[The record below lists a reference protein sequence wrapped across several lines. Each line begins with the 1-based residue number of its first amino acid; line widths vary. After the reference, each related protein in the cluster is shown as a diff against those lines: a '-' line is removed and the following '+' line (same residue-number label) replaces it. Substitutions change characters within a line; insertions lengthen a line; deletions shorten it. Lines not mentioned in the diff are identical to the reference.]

1 MDKAEQLRQ
10 QLAILA
16 DGFRERLDSE
26 LPALEQLVHE
36 LPDTWQSASDSLQYI
51 REQLHKLAGAAGTFG
66 YPALG
71 ARARELE
78 LYVRELKERE
88 QCDSISRQTL
98 IEGFSQLALLRR
110 NETQESPVAPP
121 QPADERID
129 RPHCIHVLEHDDQF
143 ANRLC
148 HTLESFGYQVVLH
161 TQTSE
166 LLHALKGA
174 EADAL
179 ILNISPDAQNS
190 DLLGKLQEIQAQRTM
205 ALPLLLI
212 SDNEDFELQ
221 LSAVRAGAQGL
232 FTRPVD
238 LAKLEDRLER
248 CFNNLLSEP
257 FRILLVDDDETL
269 AQRYQ
274 AVLNNAAMRVEIV
287 NDPRR
292 LLEQMDA
299 FMPDVILMDI
309 NMPDYSGPELAQII
323 RLDDNWLRVPVVYL
337 SAETDVTRQKDALLK
352 AGDDFI
358 TKPISD
364 NALVNAVYSRAQRA
378 RLLSQALARDSLT
391 GLLKHAD
398 IKEQVE
404 IELER
409 ACRTHRP
416 VSIAMI
422 DIDHFKSVND
432 QHGHAVGDS
441 VIRALANLLRQ
452 RLRKIDRLGRYG
464 GEEFVAVLPDCHAAD
479 AKRILDEIRVAFN
492 ELQFSG
498 SNGLFRCSF
507 SAGISAC
514 QAPLWEPRE
523 QLERAD
529 AKLYLAKSQGR
540 NCVIAAAER
549 PDAV

>member
-10 QLAILA
+10 QLAVLA

-26 LPALEQLVHE
+26 LPALEQMVRE
-36 LPDTWQSASDSLQYI
+36 LPDSWALASGSLQRI

-71 ARARELE
+71 SRARELE
-78 LYVRELKERE
+78 LQVRVLTEHQ
-88 QCDSISRQTL
+88 QCDHPAQQALLKGIA
-98 IEGFSQLALLRR
+98 ELALLRR
-110 NETQESPVAPP
+110 SETQESPLAPP
-121 QPADERID
+121 KGVDDRVD
-129 RPHCIHVLEHDDQF
+129 RPHCIHVLEQDAHF
-143 ANRLC
+143 AKRLN

-161 TQTSE
+161 TQVGE
-166 LLHALKGA
+166 LRHALNTNQ
-174 EADAL
+174 ADAL
-179 ILNISPDAQNS
+179 ILDIAADVQGSTV
-190 DLLGKLQEIQAQRTM
+190 LGQLGPMQAGRSTP
-205 ALPLLLI
+205 LPLILI
-212 SDNEDFELQ
+212 SDNEDFDFQ

-232 FTRPVD
+232 FSRPVD

-248 CFNNLLSEP
+248 CLNSLQSEP
-257 FRILLVDDDETL
+257 FRIMLVDDDETL

-274 AVLNNAAMRVEIV
+274 AVLINAAMRVEIV

-309 NMPDYSGPELAQII
+309 NMPDYSGPELAQMI

-432 QHGHAVGDS
+432 QHGHAVGDN

-514 QAPLWEPRE
+514 QAPIWEASE
-523 QLERAD
+523 QLESAD

-540 NCVIAAAER
+540 NCIIAATER
-549 PDAV
+549 SDAS

>member
-10 QLAILA
+10 QLETLA
-16 DGFRERLDSE
+16 RGFRERLDVE
-26 LPALEQLVHE
+26 LPNLERAVNALPASWDSAASPL
-36 LPDTWQSASDSLQYI
+36 QSI
-51 REQLHKLAGAAGTFG
+51 RDQLHRLAGAAGTFG

-71 ARARELE
+71 TQARTLE
-78 LYVRELKERE
+78 LQVRELSERNQWGQHE
-88 QCDSISRQTL
+88 RQQL
-98 IEGFSQLALLRR
+98 IEGVSRLAPLRH
-110 NETQESPVAPP
+110 NETREAPLAAPAPVV
-121 QPADERID
+121 ERVD
-129 RPHCIHVLEHDDQF
+129 RARVIHVFESDDSF
-143 ANRLC
+143 AQRLC
-148 HTLESFGYQVVLH
+148 HTLESFGYQVILH
-161 TQTSE
+161 SRCTD
-166 LLHALKGA
+166 ALQAVQHDG
-174 EADAL
+174 ADAL
-179 ILNISPDAQNS
+179 VLDLDAEVQSS
-190 DLLGKLQEIQAQRTM
+190 DVLKQLQHIQTERT
-205 ALPLLLI
+205 APLPLILI
-212 SDNEDFELQ
+212 SNNEHFDFQ
-221 LSAVRAGAQGL
+221 LNAVRAGAQGV
-232 FTRPVD
+232 FSRPVD

-248 CFNNLLSEP
+248 SFNTLQSDP
-257 FRILLVDDDETL
+257 FRIMLVDDDETL

-287 NDPRR
+287 NDPRS
-292 LLEQMDA
+292 LLQQMDA
-299 FMPDVILMDI
+299 FTPDVILMDI

-364 NALVNAVYSRAQRA
+364 SALVNAVYSRAQRA

-409 ACRTHRP
+409 ACRTRRP

-432 QHGHAVGDS
+432 QHGHAVGDN

-498 SNGLFRCSF
+498 NNGLFRCSF
-507 SAGISAC
+507 SAGISSC
-514 QAPLWEPRE
+514 QAPVWEVQD
-523 QLERAD
+523 QLEAAD
-529 AKLYLAKSQGR
+529 ARLYQAKAQGR
-540 NCVIAAAER
+540 NCIVSTPER
-549 PDAV
+549 AD

>member
-1 MDKAEQLRQ
+1 MDKAEQLRH
-10 QLAILA
+10 QLAVLA

-26 LPALEQLVHE
+26 LPAVEQLVRE
-36 LPDTWQSASDSLQYI
+36 LPDTWESAADTLQRI

-78 LYVRELKERE
+78 LKVRDLTEKR
-88 QCDSISRQTL
+88 QWDSHTQEALLRGIG
-98 IEGFSQLALLRR
+98 ELALLRR

-121 QPADERID
+121 EPADARID
-129 RPHCIHVLEHDDQF
+129 RPRCIHVFEQDGQF

-161 TQTSE
+161 TQRSE
-166 LLHALKGA
+166 LLPVIAGG

-179 ILNISPDAQNS
+179 ILDISTDAQS
-190 DLLGKLQEIQAQRTM
+190 SHLLDKLQQLQTQRSIP
-205 ALPLLLI
+205 LPLLLI
-212 SDNEDFELQ
+212 SNNEDFEFQ
-221 LSAVRAGAQGL
+221 LSAVRAGTQGL
-232 FTRPVD
+232 FARPVD

-248 CFNNLLSEP
+248 CLNSLQSEP
-257 FRILLVDDDETL
+257 FRIMLVDDDDTL

-274 AVLNNAAMRVEIV
+274 AVLINAAMRVEIV

-309 NMPDYSGPELAQII
+309 NMPDYSGPELAQMI

-432 QHGHAVGDS
+432 QHGHAVGDN

-514 QAPLWEPRE
+514 QAPIWEASE
-523 QLERAD
+523 QLESAD

-540 NCVIAAAER
+540 NCIIAAAER
-549 PDAV
+549 SDAV

>member
-10 QLAILA
+10 QLEMLA
-16 DGFRERLDSE
+16 VGFRTRLDNE
-26 LPALEQLVHE
+26 LPALEKLLRE
-36 LPDTWQSASDSLQYI
+36 MLPAWPAAADSLHSA

-66 YPALG
+66 YQALG
-71 ARARELE
+71 SRARELE
-78 LYVRELKERE
+78 HQVRELIERQ
-88 QCDSISRQTL
+88 QCDWHARQL
-98 IEGFSQLALLRR
+98 LVDGVNQLVQLRR
-110 NETQESPVAPP
+110 SETPELPAAPAE
-121 QPADERID
+121 PASQRTD
-129 RPHCIHVLEHDDQF
+129 RPRSIHVPKQENSF
-143 ANRLC
+143 ALRLNQ
-148 HTLESFGYQVVLH
+148 TLESFGYEVVLH
-161 TQTSE
+161 SD
-166 LLHALKGA
+166 HSALPGVLTGD

-179 ILNISPDAQNS
+179 VLDMAALVPGRDALEELAQ
-190 DLLGKLQEIQAQRTM
+190 LQRQRKRP
-205 ALPLLLI
+205 LPLILI
-212 SDNEDFELQ
+212 SDNADFTFQ
-221 LSAVRAGAQGL
+221 LNAVRAGAQGV
-232 FTRPVD
+232 FTNPVD
-238 LAKLEDRLER
+238 LAALENRLER
-248 CFNNLLSEP
+248 CFNSLQSEP
-257 FRILLVDDDETL
+257 FRIMLVDDDETL

-287 NDPRR
+287 SDPRK

-309 NMPDYSGPELAQII
+309 NMPEYSGPELAQII
-323 RLDDNWLRVPVVYL
+323 RLNDNWLRVPVVYL
-337 SAETDVTRQKDALLK
+337 SAETDVTRQKDALLR

-364 NALVNAVYSRAQRA
+364 SALLNAVKSRAQRA

-409 ACRTHRP
+409 ACRTHLP

-432 QHGHAVGDS
+432 QHGHAVGDN

-464 GEEFVAVLPDCHAAD
+464 GEEFVAVLPNCHAED

-492 ELQFSG
+492 ELHFSG

-514 QAPLWEPRE
+514 QAPVWEADN

-540 NCVIAAAER
+540 NCIVAATDR
-549 PDAV
+549 SDGV